1 MKWNE
6 NQRQQKNEIPSMK
19 GGRMKYKTKSRNNP
33 LIWILLGILFIWSAA
48 LTYAHFTSS
57 SLDTKKTAEKILKV
71 RGLVVVD
78 QNGTERVWIGAP
90 VPEPLILGNRM
101 PRGSK
106 VSGVL
111 LYDSEGNERSGYVTA
126 DGYPN
131 VFFTLDSLSRQQVLF
146 LTEPQGTPALM
157 LWNGGN
163 RFRLVVSEDQP
174 QLSLSQGDE
183 VLLEIPQKDKQ
194 EK

>member
-1 MKWNE
+1 ME
-6 NQRQQKNEIPSMK
+6 R
-19 GGRMKYKTKSRNNP
+19 KTKSKNSP
-33 LIWILLGILFIWSAA
+33 LIWILLGILFIWSGA
-48 LTYAHFTSS
+48 LTYAHFTRSP
-57 SLDTKKTAEKILKV
+57 LDAKNTKDKILKV
-71 RGLVVVD
+71 RGLVVMD
-78 QNGTERVWIGAP
+78 QNGTERVWISAP
-90 VPEPLILGNRM
+90 LPEPLILGNRK

-106 VSGVL
+106 VSGIL

-131 VFFTLDSLSRQQVLF
+131 VFFTLDGLSGQRVLF

-163 RFRLVVSEDQP
+163 RFRLVMSEDQP
-174 QLSLSQGDE
+174 QLRLSKEDE
-183 VLLEIPQKDKQ
+183 VLLEIPQKDNQ